1 MALLTSISDLAIFGI
16 PIVNREGFF
25 ELLLR
30 FGLNVIVTSLIIV
43 WLYYGKSKRRD
54 YVFTFTLISTT
65 VFLLIFL
72 LGSEKL
78 QIGLALGLFAIFGII
93 RYRTDTVP
101 IREMTYLFLIISLA
115 AINGLAWAADISP
128 KHPEFAGPLMT
139 SMGELLL
146 TDLVFVA
153 GVWIAEANRLV
164 KSLSSKYIK
173 YDKIDLIKPYMRKE
187 LIEDLKARTGL
198 DITNVSIGS
207 IDFLKDMALIK
218 IYYNTDEE
226 DESAQKMPKEYA

>member
-1 MALLTSISDLAIFGI
+1 MNLLSITDLAVFGI
-16 PIVNREGFF
+16 PIVNPEGFF

-30 FGLNVIVTSLIIV
+30 FGLNVLVTSLIIV

-101 IREMTYLFLIISLA
+101 IREMTYLFLIIGLSVINALA
-115 AINGLAWAADISP
+115 VSVSYL
-128 KHPEFAGPLMT
+128 ELFATNALFVFMTWLMEKT
-139 SMGELLL
+139 RIVS
-146 TDLVFVA
+146 
-153 GVWIAEANRLV
+153 
-164 KSLSSKYIK
+164 KSSCKLIK
-173 YDKIDLIKPYMRKE
+173 YEKIDLITPDKYDEMVADIKQ
-187 LIEDLKARTGL
+187 RTGL
-198 DITNVSIGS
+198 NITKCEVGY
-207 IDFLKDMALIK
+207 IDFLKDTALVK
-218 IYYNTDEE
+218 VYYESNSQEINTIDQIPRAK
-226 DESAQKMPKEYA
+226 DFNG

>member
-1 MALLTSISDLAIFGI
+1 MNLLSITDLAVFGI
-16 PIVNREGFF
+16 PIVNPEGFF

-30 FGLNVIVTSLIIV
+30 FGLNVFVTSLIIV

-101 IREMTYLFLIISLA
+101 IREMTYLFLIIGLSVINALA
-115 AINGLAWAADISP
+115 VSVSYL
-128 KHPEFAGPLMT
+128 ELFATNALFVFMTWLMEKT
-139 SMGELLL
+139 RIVS
-146 TDLVFVA
+146 
-153 GVWIAEANRLV
+153 
-164 KSLSSKYIK
+164 KSSCKLIK
-173 YDKIDLIKPYMRKE
+173 YEKIDLITPDKYDEMLADIKQ
-187 LIEDLKARTGL
+187 RTGL
-198 DITNVSIGS
+198 NITKCEVGY
-207 IDFLKDMALIK
+207 IDFLKDTALVK
-218 IYYNTDEE
+218 VYYESNSQEINTIDQITRAK
-226 DESAQKMPKEYA
+226 DFNG

>member
-43 WLYYGKSKRRD
+43 WLYYSKSKRRD

-101 IREMTYLFLIISLA
+101 IREMTYLFLIIGLSVINALA
-115 AINGLAWAADISP
+115 VSVSYVELFATNFLFVFMSWLMEKTRIVSKSSCKLIKYEKINLITPDKYDEMLADI
-128 KHPEFAGPLMT
+128 KQ
-139 SMGELLL
+139 
-146 TDLVFVA
+146 
-153 GVWIAEANRLV
+153 
-164 KSLSSKYIK
+164 
-173 YDKIDLIKPYMRKE
+173 
-187 LIEDLKARTGL
+187 RTGL
-198 DITNVSIGS
+198 NVTKCEVGY
-207 IDFLKDMALIK
+207 IDFLKDTALIK
-218 IYYNTDEE
+218 VYYESNSQEINTVDQITRAK
-226 DESAQKMPKEYA
+226 DFNG

>member
-1 MALLTSISDLAIFGI
+1 MALLANISELAIFGI
-16 PIVNREGFF
+16 PFVNLEGFF

-30 FGLNVIVTSLIIV
+30 FGLNFLVTSMIIV

-101 IREMTYLFLIISLA
+101 IREMTYLFLIIGLSVINALA
-115 AINGLAWAADISP
+115 VSVSYVELFCTNFLFVFMTWLMEKTRIVSKSACKLIKYEKINLITPDKYNEMLADI
-128 KHPEFAGPLMT
+128 KQ
-139 SMGELLL
+139 
-146 TDLVFVA
+146 
-153 GVWIAEANRLV
+153 
-164 KSLSSKYIK
+164 
-173 YDKIDLIKPYMRKE
+173 
-187 LIEDLKARTGL
+187 RTGL
-198 DITNVSIGS
+198 NVTKCEVGY
-207 IDFLKDMALIK
+207 IDFLKDTALIK
-218 IYYNTDEE
+218 VYYASNSKEINTVDQITRAK
-226 DESAQKMPKEYA
+226 DFNG

>member
-1 MALLTSISDLAIFGI
+1 MALLTSIRDLAIFGI

-43 WLYYGKSKRRD
+43 WLYYSKSKRRD

-101 IREMTYLFLIISLA
+101 IREMTYLFLIIGLSVINALA
-115 AINGLAWAADISP
+115 VSVSYVELFATNFLFVFMSWLMEKTRIVSKSSCKLIKYEKINLITPDKYDEMVADI
-128 KHPEFAGPLMT
+128 KQ
-139 SMGELLL
+139 
-146 TDLVFVA
+146 
-153 GVWIAEANRLV
+153 
-164 KSLSSKYIK
+164 
-173 YDKIDLIKPYMRKE
+173 
-187 LIEDLKARTGL
+187 RTGL
-198 DITNVSIGS
+198 NVTKCEVGY
-207 IDFLKDMALIK
+207 IDFLKDTALIK
-218 IYYNTDEE
+218 VYYESNSQEINTVDQITRAK
-226 DESAQKMPKEYA
+226 DFNG